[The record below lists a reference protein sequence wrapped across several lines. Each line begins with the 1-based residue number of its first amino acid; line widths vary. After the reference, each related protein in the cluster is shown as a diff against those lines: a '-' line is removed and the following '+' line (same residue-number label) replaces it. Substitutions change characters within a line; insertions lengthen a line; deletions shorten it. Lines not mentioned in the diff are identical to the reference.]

1 MAFSPR
7 PESSAPVPASWV
19 SRSLAAAGAVSLGP
33 TPGAAMMAICQSGH
47 LGPTAAQVN
56 VVTHLHLLNLLQG
69 LDGGVHVRSP
79 RRNLPYT
86 LKTIGWY
93 PRARWLAAPADFFQW
108 PIEVR
113 DSSAKPVRRARRR
126 WHVYYD
132 YGPSLVLGEQDVVVP
147 YGVSP
152 QLIHT
157 GRWQLKDSLRAV
169 PRDIRLLFAGSC
181 HASYYDKQEIITARF
196 GKMTRHAVI
205 GALRAG
211 GGWFEVSGP
220 SDLGRIHGSERP
232 VLIDS
237 ARARIQPEAWLE
249 TIAAADFLL
258 CPPGTIMPMSHN
270 IIEALGVGTIPLTNY
285 PDWFFP
291 ALENGRNCFVFR
303 SAEEL
308 LARVEEIR
316 GLPAARIE
324 SMRAACRDYYD
335 RHLDPRAAVARMVAA
350 PLKDLRLHVLDETY
364 GHLPEGPGEHLD

>member
-1 MAFSPR
+1 MVFSPP
-7 PESSAPVPASWV
+7 PESSRSPPASWF
-19 SRSLAAAGAVSLGP
+19 SRSLTAAGAVSLGP
-33 TPGAAMMAICQSGH
+33 GQNAAVMAICQSGN

-69 LDGGVHVRSP
+69 LGGGVHVRSP
-79 RRNLPYT
+79 RHNLPFT

-93 PRARWLAAPADFFQW
+93 PRARWLASPADFFRW

-113 DSSAKPVRRARRR
+113 DASAKPVRRAGRR
-126 WHVYYD
+126 WHVHYD
-132 YGPSLVLGEQDVVVP
+132 YGPSLVLGEQDFVVP

-152 QLIHT
+152 LLIHT
-157 GRWQLKDSLRAV
+157 GRWQRKDSLRTV

-181 HASYYDKQEIITARF
+181 HAGYYDKQEIITARYRM
-196 GKMTRHAVI
+196 MTRYTVI
-205 GALRAG
+205 ESLRAG

-220 SDLGRIHGSERP
+220 SDLGRIHGSKRP

-237 ARARIQPEAWLE
+237 ARARILPEAWLD

-291 ALENGRNCFVFR
+291 ALEDGRNCFVFR
-303 SAEEL
+303 SAKEL

-335 RHLDPRAAVARMVAA
+335 RHLDPRAAVARMAVA

-364 GHLPEGPGEHLD
+364 GHLPEGPSERRD